1 MKPITEG
8 NAFEHALHALAQR
21 NDPAL
26 LEAYRRYMQRL
37 EELLG
42 KDKLNMYAHVYQQ
55 GLEQFSQSAGGG
67 VPTAEE
73 RTMYD
78 TVTADPEV
86 QVRYDH
92 YIALAKEHGLI
103 VPKSED
109 AEPPA
114 TRKHFWSRTV

>member
-1 MKPITEG
+1 MNPMTEG
-8 NAFEHALHALAQR
+8 NAFEHALQALEQR

-37 EELLG
+37 EALFG

-73 RTMYD
+73 RTMHD

-86 QVRYDH
+86 RVLYDQ
-92 YIALAKEHGLI
+92 YIALAKGHGLI
-103 VPKSED
+103 APKIED
-109 AEPPA
+109 TETPAE
-114 TRKHFWSRTV
+114 